1 MANFATEASYN
12 LRPSVRL
19 SLGLVRIIIIMRMR
33 MRRMLIIMM
42 RMQMRI
48 IMMEIN
54 ERSVGTCRSSIYSKL
69 VVARL

>member
-1 MANFATEASYN
+1 
-12 LRPSVRL
+12 
-19 SLGLVRIIIIMRMR
+19 

-42 RMQMRI
+42 LMQMRI